1 MEATKITQLYLVYLK
16 VVLWEM
22 ILKIKVLIHF
32 LILIEDLDHKVKYT
46 NLYLNIDVGGN
57 SSVKSKSERKGGG
70 RMLMM
75 KNRLNNNST

>member
-1 MEATKITQLYLVYLK
+1 
-16 VVLWEM
+16 M
-22 ILKIKVLIHF
+22 ILKIKVQIHF
-32 LILIEDLDHKVKYT
+32 LILIEDLDHKVIYIS
-46 NLYLNIDVGGN
+46 LYLNIDVGGN